1 MKISL
6 ECKRILVRTSS
17 VVVVSILALASGAP
31 SVWAQDTPV
40 QDDRPGLAV
49 FEFANGGSY
58 GPDREDFE
66 ALGVGLQQMLLTELM
81 QNSELR
87 IVERSVLREILAE
100 QDLAEAGR
108 IDPATAAEIGR
119 LVGARYSIT
128 GVFADLWG
136 SFRIDARIIDGET
149 GEILR
154 AERVRGD
161 REDIY
166 GLLVELSGLMT
177 AAADLPPLP
186 AVERE
191 AREAREIP
199 AQAITLYSRAQV
211 LEDLGETDGA
221 RELYQRIVSDFPQ
234 MVEAEAALRQ
244 LPVG

>member
-1 MKISL
+1 MKIGVERGRMLDRVCSGVV
-6 ECKRILVRTSS
+6 IL
-17 VVVVSILALASGAP
+17 ILAFASGAP
-31 SVWAQDTPV
+31 SAWAQDPPV
-40 QDDRPGLAV
+40 PDNRPGVAV

-58 GPDREDFE
+58 GPDRENFE
-66 ALGVGLQQMLLTELM
+66 TLGVGLQQMFLTELM

-87 IVERSVLREILAE
+87 IVERSILREILTE
-100 QDLAEAGR
+100 LDLAEAGR
-108 IDPATAAEIGR
+108 IDPATAAEVGR

-136 SFRIDARIIDGET
+136 QFRMDARIIDGET
-149 GEILR
+149 GEILQ
-154 AERVRGD
+154 AERVRGE

-166 GLLVELSGLMT
+166 QLLVELTSLMT

-186 AVERE
+186 AARRE
-191 AREAREIP
+191 EREAREIP

-244 LPVG
+244 LPGN